1 LLISLI
7 PALLSLVDDILMMM
21 RQSSGEERVNR
32 RIMQP
37 VAEEKTPYS
46 TLSRAAAKESLL
58 AQAKAEA
65 KSPSSSYEG
74 STGADSKPTSTKGK
88 SPGKGKKPLK
98 RRNST
103 GTIFIETTMSA
114 QDNNA
119 TIQCVCVV
127 IRAHMISAAKE
138 NIIPLPEYDTFTD
151 YYFLNT
157 MSREDREKNPI
168 DLVPTLQTVKEFF
181 TLIFSKSQ
189 LESDCIIMALIYC
202 ERLVK
207 ETKGK
212 LAIRYDNWRSM

>member
-1 LLISLI
+1 
-7 PALLSLVDDILMMM
+7 MMM
-21 RQSSGEERVNR
+21 RQSTGEERVNR
-32 RIMQP
+32 RMMQP

-46 TLSRAAAKESLL
+46 SLSRAAAKETLL

-65 KSPSSSYEG
+65 KSPSYDG
-74 STGADSKPTSTKGK
+74 STGTDSKPTSTKLK
-88 SPGKGKKPLK
+88 SPGKGGNGEKKPLK

-114 QDNNA
+114 QDNGA
-119 TIQCVCVV
+119 TIECVCVV
-127 IRAHMISAAKE
+127 IRAHMMSAAKE

-157 MSREDREKNPI
+157 MNREEKAKNPV
-168 DLVPTLQTVKEFF
+168 DLVPTLQTVKDFF